1 MDEMTIS
8 EVITFHMELRD
19 YKTID
24 ELINRVTS
32 NLEELAKKEIAMR
45 VGATCL
51 YSSFSEACD
60 FCGQCIGEEFDTF
73 DDILSAGD
81 NHQEA
86 MDMQLSQ
93 QYEMH
98 GHPI

>member
-60 FCGQCIGEEFDTF
+60 FCGQCIREEFDTC
-73 DDILSAGD
+73 ILFIIGLLVSVYTC
-81 NHQEA
+81 
-86 MDMQLSQ
+86 LPS
-93 QYEMH
+93 
-98 GHPI
+98 